1 MKETKYMLSLGL
13 AYFEQAEM
21 KRLNK
26 KSREGWHL
34 KKLSFMGY
42 ILEKGE
48 PEDIVYSV
56 DYRFL
61 KDDES
66 AEYIDM
72 FQLGGWEHVF
82 TEHNLHIFKA
92 RRGTKP
98 IYSDNDTRVEKYNR
112 LQRWWGYTSLIFLS
126 MLIISLLIMW
136 QTSGSLASIANI
148 GFSIAVILG
157 LPSVLTYVTVF
168 IRKRKTKKEV

>member
-48 PEDIVYSV
+48 PADIVYSV
-56 DYRFL
+56 DYRF
-61 KDDES
+61 
-66 AEYIDM
+66 
-72 FQLGGWEHVF
+72 
-82 TEHNLHIFKA
+82 
-92 RRGTKP
+92 
-98 IYSDNDTRVEKYNR
+98 
-112 LQRWWGYTSLIFLS
+112 
-126 MLIISLLIMW
+126 
-136 QTSGSLASIANI
+136 
-148 GFSIAVILG
+148 
-157 LPSVLTYVTVF
+157 
-168 IRKRKTKKEV
+168 

>member
-1 MKETKYMLSLGL
+1 MKKTKYMLSLGL

-26 KSREGWHL
+26 KSKEGWHL

-42 ILEKGE
+42 KLEKGE
-48 PEDIVYSV
+48 PEDIIYTI

-82 TEHNLHIFKA
+82 SDHYLHVFKA
-92 RRGTKP
+92 PRGTKP
-98 IYSDNDTRVEKYNR
+98 IYSDNDTRIEKYDR
-112 LQRWWGYTSLIFLS
+112 LQNWWGYASLIF
-126 MLIISLLIMW
+126 ISLLAISLLLMW
-136 QTSGSLASIANI
+136 QTSGKLASVANI
-148 GFSIAVILG
+148 CFGIGLILG